1 MKSKYSDCNI
11 LSIRFEGE
19 QVQEMNNLALR
30 LRLPRNTV
38 IRKLMSMVLA
48 DVEHGRLIFE

>member
-38 IRKLMSMVLA
+38 IRKLMSMALA
-48 DVEHGRLIFE
+48 DVEHGRRIFE